1 MCVCVEEAHQVN
13 SGVQLRNELHAALL
27 AISYLDH
34 GSAVRSLAE
43 LGGER
48 AQADVVVRLLV
59 VKAFHSFCLQ
69 LCYKAGK
76 HGKSQSNNKLYKVVL
91 FFLFFL
97 KPKVWTSVKTL
108 VVLVQTVRR
117 DQLKKILVSR
127 LFHKPQNTTA
137 QPDQLF
143 LYEGTN
149 ANLHT

>member
-76 HGKSQSNNKLYKVVL
+76 HGKN
-91 FFLFFL
+91 LFFL

-117 DQLKKILVSR
+117 DQLKES
-127 LFHKPQNTTA
+127 
-137 QPDQLF
+137 
-143 LYEGTN
+143 
-149 ANLHT
+149 

>member
-1 MCVCVEEAHQVN
+1 MNLVPCSLCLCVCVEEAHQVN

-48 AQADVVVRLLV
+48 AQADVVARLLV

-91 FFLFFL
+91 FFL

-108 VVLVQTVRR
+108 VVLVHNHKRSVER
-117 DQLKKILVSR
+117 IIVSR

-143 LYEGTN
+143 
-149 ANLHT
+149 

>member
-1 MCVCVEEAHQVN
+1 MLERACVCVCVEEAHQVN

-69 LCYKAGK
+69 LC
-76 HGKSQSNNKLYKVVL
+76 
-91 FFLFFL
+91 
-97 KPKVWTSVKTL
+97 
-108 VVLVQTVRR
+108 
-117 DQLKKILVSR
+117 
-127 LFHKPQNTTA
+127 
-137 QPDQLF
+137 
-143 LYEGTN
+143 
-149 ANLHT
+149 

>member
-1 MCVCVEEAHQVN
+1 MCVEEAHQVN

-76 HGKSQSNNKLYKVVL
+76 HGKSQSNNKLHKVVL

-117 DQLKKILVSR
+117 DQLKES
-127 LFHKPQNTTA
+127 
-137 QPDQLF
+137 
-143 LYEGTN
+143 
-149 ANLHT
+149 